1 MTVMA
6 ELAGVIL
13 AGAIV
18 EEYEIVQ
25 MVGATLVAPQAG
37 INYIFYTHM
46 TFILVM
52 LAGLV
57 SLILVMAA

>member
-1 MTVMA
+1 
-6 ELAGVIL
+6 
-13 AGAIV
+13 
-18 EEYEIVQ
+18 VQ
-25 MVGATLVAPQAG
+25 MVDTILVAPQAE